1 MLEYVPWVGHDLQH
15 FIRGGSEVGSKTLS
29 NFFALH
35 TAVLPALLILLL
47 PFHFWRIRRAGG
59 LVVPGPPQ
67 APKESKG
74 PMLPAIPH
82 LLLREVVVALIA
94 IAFILGISVLFD
106 APLAEKANPGL
117 SPNPTKA
124 PWYFAGFQELLL
136 HFHPLF
142 SLFIIPL
149 GVILALM
156 AIPYIQ
162 YSENTGGIWFTS
174 AIGRRSAMVAV
185 VCAVALTP
193 TAVALSSFIGVGDRI
208 TDLPSWIITGL
219 IPTLLLLCIMG
230 GFRLL
235 IRRWFGANRK
245 EVVQSIFV
253 LLLTAFSL
261 LTIIGIWFRGPGMI
275 LVWPWSIG

>member
-1 MLEYVPWVGHDLQH
+1 
-15 FIRGGSEVGSKTLS
+15 
-29 NFFALH
+29 
-35 TAVLPALLILLL
+35 
-47 PFHFWRIRRAGG
+47 
-59 LVVPGPPQ
+59 
-67 APKESKG
+67 
-74 PMLPAIPH
+74 
-82 LLLREVVVALIA
+82 
-94 IAFILGISVLFD
+94 
-106 APLAEKANPGL
+106 
-117 SPNPTKA
+117 
-124 PWYFAGFQELLL
+124 
-136 HFHPLF
+136 
-142 SLFIIPL
+142 
-149 GVILALM
+149 
-156 AIPYIQ
+156 
-162 YSENTGGIWFTS
+162 
-174 AIGRRSAMVAV
+174 MVAV